1 MIGKKILA
9 LADAIEKLMKD
20 KTFRE
25 ELGKKGRLKVMRE
38 FNLEYIAK
46 DLSKL
51 FENRGE

>member
-1 MIGKKILA
+1 
-9 LADAIEKLMKD
+9 MKD
-20 KTFRE
+20 DTFRE
-25 ELGKKGRLKVMRE
+25 ELGKKGRLKVIRE